1 MMSNEKDNVRLF
13 YVMHYD
19 YQKICT
25 FLDTNLD
32 DKGHRVAYS
41 SMGNS
46 YYSHPH
52 SPILC
57 TIKVLE
63 PVYQTL
69 YSEFKS
75 QIDYGESVF
84 NCRQVEDKLVE
95 YVKSGLN
102 ESDTT
107 LEEFMYWE
115 WDSLSKGCHF
125 DKDLY
130 AFTNLDDR
138 ILFKEFLLKYHMI
151 KLRLKVA

>member
-1 MMSNEKDNVRLF
+1 MSNEKDNVRLF
-13 YVMHYD
+13 HVMNYD

-25 FLDTNLD
+25 FLDSQD
-32 DKGHRVAYS
+32 PRVAYS
-41 SMGNS
+41 SMGNT

-52 SPILC
+52 LPILC

-69 YSEFKS
+69 YSEFKA

-84 NCRQVEDKLVE
+84 NCCQDEDKLVS
-95 YVKSGLN
+95 YVKLGLN

-107 LEEFMYWE
+107 LEEFMFWE
-115 WDSLSKGCHF
+115 WDALSNNHHFNKSLYSLCNS
-125 DKDLY
+125 DKRTMFKQFLY
-130 AFTNLDDR
+130 
-138 ILFKEFLLKYHMI
+138 KYHMI